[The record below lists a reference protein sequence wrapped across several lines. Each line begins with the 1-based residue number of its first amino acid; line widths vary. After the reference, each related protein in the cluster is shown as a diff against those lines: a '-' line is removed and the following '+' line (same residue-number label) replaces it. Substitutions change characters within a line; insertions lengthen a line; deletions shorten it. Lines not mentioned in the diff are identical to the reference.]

1 MKERNRLHTLW
12 LNTGKERDRVKHA
25 RARWAVRKLMRKA
38 KNDWFLHKALEAEKG
53 RHGGKLVWQCIRDIK
68 RGRRGLVP
76 ARTAVVKDEEGNVC
90 TTMESQ
96 QERVEEKWDILKSAL
111 CDRAETVIGYEDR
124 RNQTGLGRVRLLLNL
139 C

>member
-1 MKERNRLHTLW
+1 MGHFEVSIAALGYEDRRQPDWFRENETAFKPLLKERNRLHTLW

-53 RHGGKLVWQCIRDIK
+53 RHGGKLVWHCIRDIQ

-76 ARTAVVKDEEGNVC
+76 ARTAVAKDEEGNVC
-90 TTMESQ
+90 TTM
-96 QERVEEKWDILKSAL
+96 
-111 CDRAETVIGYEDR
+111 
-124 RNQTGLGRVRLLLNL
+124 
-139 C
+139 